1 MIHQKDNETFNR
13 AMLLNVGFTEAM
25 KLSDWD
31 CLGRLISNQCISE
44 SYERSVFH
52 DVDLLPEDDRN
63 LYTCPDQE
71 QINTK
76 INI

>member
-44 SYERSVFH
+44 SYVRSVFH